1 MTSLEPDR
9 DHPGAWVLMAGGL
22 RQSYIDLED
31 PTHLE
36 LPYTHAVADAVDTV
50 FATPEPL
57 RAVHVGGGGMTLPR
71 WLAAT
76 RAGSTSL
83 VLESDAAVADAA
95 ASLGEV
101 DGVELRV
108 VDGRAGLIQ
117 VGTRSQDLV
126 VGDAFAGR
134 VVPFELLEPEH
145 VAQVARVL
153 RAGGV
158 YVLNLIDDPPFVR
171 VRAALRPIRSCWPQ
185 VGVVTEESLVA
196 GHHGGNVIVV
206 AGTVIDWVELARRT
220 GLRSAASLV
229 LDPAATESW
238 CR

>member
-1 MTSLEPDR
+1 MTSLERDR

-22 RQSYIDLED
+22 RQSCVHLDD
-31 PTHLE
+31 PTRLD
-36 LPYTHAVADAVDTV
+36 LRYTQHIADAVDNV
-50 FATPEPL
+50 FPTREPL
-57 RAVHVGGGGMTLPR
+57 RAAHIGGGGMTLPR
-71 WLAAT
+71 WLAST
-76 RAGSTSL
+76 RPGSESV
-83 VLESDAAVADAA
+83 VLEADAAVAAAA

-108 VDGRAGLIQ
+108 VDGRIGLMQ

-134 VVPFELLEPEH
+134 VVPFELLESEH

-158 YVLNLIDDPPFVR
+158 YLLNLIDDPPFVR
-171 VRAALRPIRSCWPQ
+171 ARAALGPIRGHWPQ
-185 VGVVTEESLVA
+185 VGLVADASLAA

-220 GLRSAASLV
+220 ALRSGPPVV